1 MHPRNFALWGG
12 LIMLVLGVLALIPGL
27 SSYPVTLPPLVL
39 EASYGLFL
47 GVFAMNVLNKLAL
60 IILGVAGLVAAFA
73 KNTSLPAS
81 ISYSRWVFAIMGVLA
96 ILGLFPGTNTLGGY
110 WPLFGHEVWFHALI
124 ALVGA
129 YFGFALSMKVRD
141 QGPAMGGV

>member
-12 LIMLVLGVLALIPGL
+12 LVMLVLGVLALIPAL
-27 SSYPVTLPPLVL
+27 SSYPVSLPPLAL

-47 GVFAMNVLNKLAL
+47 GLFAMNILNKLAL
-60 IILGVAGLVAAFA
+60 TILGAAGLMAAYA

-81 ISYSRWVFAIMGVLA
+81 ISYSRWVFVITGALA
-96 ILGLFPGTNTLGGY
+96 ILGLFPATNTLGGF

-124 ALVGA
+124 SLLGA